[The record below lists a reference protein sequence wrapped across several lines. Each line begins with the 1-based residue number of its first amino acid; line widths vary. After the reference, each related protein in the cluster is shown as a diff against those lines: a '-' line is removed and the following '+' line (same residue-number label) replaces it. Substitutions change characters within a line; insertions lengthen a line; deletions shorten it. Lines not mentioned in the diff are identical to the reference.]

1 MICGREL
8 LFDLAIVTVVGTTS
22 VIAEGPYGLI
32 GIGHGL
38 LMAAPLLAR
47 RRFPAATYAVVALLG
62 AAQLLAGDTFT
73 LLPHDVAIL
82 IALYSMVKYAR
93 QAWIGFAALAT
104 TLFGGFTAAVLLSPA
119 VQWDDGS
126 GTWLDRYIF
135 LLASSVTIGVWL
147 LGLTVRIRHLYVRS
161 LEERA
166 ATAER
171 ERDHLARIAVVEER
185 ARIARELHDI
195 IAHSLSVMI
204 VHADGGRFALDR
216 DPDRTRS
223 ALTTI
228 GATGREA
235 LGEMRQLIDV
245 LRHPQRSAEAVV
257 DRPRGSLNQVGEA
270 VAKARTAGLVVEYTV
285 TGTVP
290 EVPDGMALAVYR
302 IVQESL
308 TNTLR
313 HAGERARARV
323 AITYTRQAI
332 TIEVVDDGGRRA
344 AIPPPAAAPTRTA
357 AAPTRTAAAPT
368 RTAAAPARGDAVP
381 VPALSNV
388 TPLPVPAAALPA
400 GGHGLIGMR
409 ERVGLYGGEFS
420 AGARLDGGWQV
431 RASIP
436 LTLAAAA

>member
-1 MICGREL
+1 MPVPTPTPPSWMIRGREL
-8 LFDLAIVTVVGTTS
+8 LFDLAIVAVVGSAS
-22 VIAEGPYGLI
+22 VLANGPYGLT

-47 RRFPAATYAVVALLG
+47 RRFPAATYAVVALLA

-82 IALYSMVKYAR
+82 IALYSVVKYAR

-119 VQWDDGS
+119 VQWDDGN
-126 GTWLDRYIF
+126 GAWFDRYIF
-135 LLASSVTIGVWL
+135 LLASSVAIGVWL

-257 DRPRGSLNQVGEA
+257 DRPRGSLDQVGEA
-270 VAKARTAGLVVEYTV
+270 VAKARAAGLAVEFTV

-290 EVPDGMALAVYR
+290 EVPDGVALAVYR

-323 AITYTRQAI
+323 AITYARQAI
-332 TIEVVDDGGRRA
+332 AIEVVDDGGGSAVA
-344 AIPPPAAAPTRTA
+344 A
-357 AAPTRTAAAPT
+357 
-368 RTAAAPARGDAVP
+368 

-388 TPLPVPAAALPA
+388 TPLPVPARALPA
-400 GGHGLIGMR
+400 GGHGLVGMR

>member
-1 MICGREL
+1 MSTPTPTLPRWMLRGRDL
-8 LFDLAIVTVVGTTS
+8 LFDLVIVAVVGSAS
-22 VIAEGPYGLI
+22 VIAGGAYGMV
-32 GIGHGL
+32 GIVHGV
-38 LMAAPLLAR
+38 LMALPLLAR
-47 RRFPAATYAVVALLG
+47 RRFPAATFAVVALLA

-73 LLPHDVAIL
+73 LLPHDVAIFV
-82 IALYSMVKYAR
+82 ALYSAVKYAHR
-93 QAWIGFAALAT
+93 AWVGFAALGV
-104 TLFGGFTAAVLLSPA
+104 TLFGCFAAAVLLSPTGPD
-119 VQWDDGS
+119 QP
-126 GTWLDRYIF
+126 WLDRYV
-135 LLASSVTIGVWL
+135 LTLAASVTIGVTL

-185 ARIARELHDI
+185 GRIARELHDI

-216 DPDRTRS
+216 DPERTRA

-245 LRHPQRSAEAVV
+245 LRHPERSADAVV
-257 DRPRGSLNQVGEA
+257 ERPRGALDQVGEA
-270 VAKARTAGLVVEYTV
+270 VAKARSAGLAVEFAV
-285 TGTVP
+285 TGTAP
-290 EVPDGMALAVYR
+290 EVPDGVALAVYR

-308 TNTLR
+308 TNVLK
-313 HAGERARARV
+313 HAGERATARV

-344 AIPPPAAAPTRTA
+344 A
-357 AAPTRTAAAPT
+357 
-368 RTAAAPARGDAVP
+368 TAAAPA
-381 VPALSNV
+381 LTNV
-388 TPLPVPAAALPA
+388 TPLPLPAAALPA

-409 ERVGLYGGEFS
+409 ERAGLYGGEFT

-436 LTLAAAA
+436 LTMAAAA

>member
-1 MICGREL
+1 MSTTTPVLPRWLRRGRDL
-8 LFDLAIVTVVGTTS
+8 LLDLAIVAVVGSAS
-22 VIAEGPYGLI
+22 VIAGGAYGTV
-32 GIGHGL
+32 GIVHGV
-38 LMAAPLLAR
+38 LMALPLFAR
-47 RRFPAATYAVVALLG
+47 RRFPVATFAVVALLA

-73 LLPHDVAIL
+73 LLPHDVAIFV
-82 IALYSMVKYAR
+82 ALYSVVKYAR
-93 QAWIGFAALAT
+93 RAWVGFAALGV
-104 TLFGGFTAAVLLSPA
+104 TLFGCLAAAVLLSPA
-119 VQWDDGS
+119 ARGVDPGQP
-126 GTWLDRYIF
+126 WLDQYI
-135 LLASSVTIGVWL
+135 LTLAASVTIGVTL

-185 ARIARELHDI
+185 GRIARELHDI

-216 DPDRTRS
+216 DPERTRS

-245 LRHPQRSAEAVV
+245 LRHPERSADAVV
-257 DRPRGSLNQVGEA
+257 ERPRGALDQVGEA
-270 VAKARTAGLVVEYTV
+270 VAKARSAGLAVEFAV
-285 TGTVP
+285 TGTAP
-290 EVPDGMALAVYR
+290 EVPDGVSLAVYR

-308 TNTLR
+308 TNVLK
-313 HAGERARARV
+313 HAGERATARV

-344 AIPPPAAAPTRTA
+344 AAAA
-357 AAPTRTAAAPT
+357 
-368 RTAAAPARGDAVP
+368 
-381 VPALSNV
+381 VPALTNV
-388 TPLPVPAAALPA
+388 TPLPLPAAALPA

-409 ERVGLYGGEFS
+409 ERTGLYGGEFT

-436 LTLAAAA
+436 LSLAAAA

>member
-1 MICGREL
+1 MPVPTPTPPSWMIRGREL
-8 LFDLAIVTVVGTTS
+8 LFDLAIVTVVGSAS
-22 VIAEGPYGLI
+22 VLANGPYGLT

-47 RRFPAATYAVVALLG
+47 RRFPAATYAVVALLA
-62 AAQLLAGDTFT
+62 AAQLLAGDSFA

-82 IALYSMVKYAR
+82 IALYSVVKYAR
-93 QAWIGFAALAT
+93 QAWIGFAALVT

-126 GTWLDRYIF
+126 GTWFDRYIF
-135 LLASSVTIGVWL
+135 LLASSVAIGVWL

-257 DRPRGSLNQVGEA
+257 DRPRGSLDQVGEA
-270 VAKARTAGLVVEYTV
+270 VAKARAAGLAVEFTV
-285 TGTVP
+285 TGAVP
-290 EVPDGMALAVYR
+290 EVPDGVALAVYR

-313 HAGERARARV
+313 HVGERARARV
-323 AITYTRQAI
+323 AITYARQAI
-332 TIEVVDDGGRRA
+332 AIEIVDDGGRRA
-344 AIPPPAAAPTRTA
+344 AT
-357 AAPTRTAAAPT
+357 
-368 RTAAAPARGDAVP
+368 
-381 VPALSNV
+381 PALSNV
-388 TPLPVPAAALPA
+388 TPLPVPAPALPA